1 MSERVT
7 AGLVINPVAGM
18 GGSVGLKGT
27 DGTDTL
33 SRAIELGAK
42 PIAARRAKEA
52 LGMLAPEEVR
62 FLTAGREMGEDVLRE
77 LGFEHEVVHPV
88 VDPSSDDTV
97 KACTEF
103 LERGADIIVF
113 VGGDGTARDVMSAVD
128 ETVPVIGVP
137 SGVKM
142 HSSVFT
148 NTPEDAGRLLHRF
161 AQGRMES
168 LPGEVMDID
177 EEAFREGRLSAALH
191 GHMLVPY
198 EPALVQRSKS
208 VFESPTM
215 EEEKDEIAQYFV
227 ENMDPGMLYILG
239 PGTTVAA
246 VAERMGVRKT
256 LLGVDVYRDSQRIAE
271 DVNEDALLGIL
282 EGEDEVEMVIT
293 PIGAQG
299 FIFGRGNQQLSPA
312 VIRKVGKERVRV
324 LATPTKLR
332 DTPQLMVDT
341 GDPSLDEELRGHI
354 RVLVGYGREKLVWV
368 A

>member
-161 AQGRMES
+161 AQGGMES
-168 LPGEVMDID
+168 RPGEVMDID
-177 EEAFREGRLSAALH
+177 EEAFREGRLSASLH

-198 EPALVQRSKS
+198 EPALVQHSKS
-208 VFESPTM
+208 VFESPTV

-227 ENMDPGMLYILG
+227 ENMDPGTLYILG

-256 LLGVDVYRDSQRIAE
+256 LLGVDVYRDSQMIGE
-271 DVNEDALLGIL
+271 DVNENALLEIL
-282 EGEDEVEMVIT
+282 EGEDNAEIVIT

-299 FIFGRGNQQLSPA
+299 FIFGRGNQQLSSA
-312 VIRKVGKERVRV
+312 VIRKVGKERIRV

-341 GDPSLDEELRGHI
+341 GDLSLDEELRGHI
-354 RVLVGYGREKLVWV
+354 RALVGYGRERLVWV